1 MLVMKYKDK
10 TVKALKIVKFEYT
23 SEDNWINYSTKE
35 CDEEIK
41 RLEYLELLDSVYV
54 DGVLVYECQK
64 GLN

>member
-10 TVKALKIVKFEYT
+10 TVKALQILGFEYNLG
-23 SEDNWINYSTKE
+23 DAWINYSVDWENKP
-35 CDEEIK
+35 IK
-41 RLEYLELLDSVYV
+41 KLEYLELLDSVYI